1 MITDED
7 YFSFVLKFS
16 PIWNYWLLCAVSIL
30 FSHSHGFPRP
40 VCRLEMVAPH
50 FSCSSPSS
58 SSLLCVLI
66 GAGGKLVVESDH
78 KKKKKFPQLLCH
90 FCSVDFWKLC
100 LQSCLGKPVRPD
112 KPLWY
117 QIYQTYDY
125 FCFFFSVVA
134 PEQPIWQFL
143 LDPNLLYPSWL
154 WGLSAVNIDKRTTCR
169 PASMS
174 MMHIKWVLTWELFLL
189 YWKCQSL
196 LPVQLL
202 EVYWQSCTHGSLSAS
217 HSLSMHDH

>member
-1 MITDED
+1 MLFLF
-7 YFSFVLKFS
+7 FSATRTVFLSLSVDWRWWLLISAVQARLHQVSSVCSLVQVGSWWWSLVTKKKSFLNYYVIFVLLIS
-16 PIWNYWLLCAVSIL
+16 ENC
-30 FSHSHGFPRP
+30 
-40 VCRLEMVAPH
+40 VCRVAWEN
-50 FSCSSPSS
+50 
-58 SSLLCVLI
+58 LWDQINL
-66 GAGGKLVVESDH
+66 SDIR
-78 KKKKKFPQLLCH
+78 
-90 FCSVDFWKLC
+90 SI
-100 LQSCLGKPVRPD
+100 KPMTIFV
-112 KPLWY
+112 
-117 QIYQTYDY
+117 
-125 FCFFFSVVA
+125 FFFSVVA

-154 WGLSAVNIDKRTTCR
+154 RGLSAVNIDKRTTCR

-217 HSLSMHDH
+217 HGLSMHDY

>member
-1 MITDED
+1 ML
-7 YFSFVLKFS
+7 FLFVSATRTVFLGLS
-16 PIWNYWLLCAVSIL
+16 VDWRWWLLISAVQARLHQVS
-30 FSHSHGFPRP
+30 S
-40 VCRLEMVAPH
+40 VC
-50 FSCSSPSS
+50 
-58 SSLLCVLI
+58 SLVQVGSWWWSLI
-66 GAGGKLVVESDH
+66 T

-125 FCFFFSVVA
+125 FWFFFSVVA